1 MTNVHPI
8 SSSRL
13 TPSSTK
19 KAALGLV
26 VVLLFLVVLG
36 FPPPLGLETRPQSD
50 VSIFW
55 LLPFVVTWI
64 LEILT
69 LPMIFKRPAVGGLLG
84 IVSAILSILGVV
96 ADQAHLIQPE
106 VAPFNYSILQGIIVI
121 TSLALVYFSWRLR
134 QTAHAGSGLPA
145 KPNDRTSPTERV
157 AAIRS
162 EQN

>member
-1 MTNVHPI
+1 MTTLHPI
-8 SSSRL
+8 LSSRL

-26 VVLLFLVVLG
+26 VVLLILVVLG
-36 FPPPLGLETRPQSD
+36 FPPPLGFETRSQSD
-50 VSIFW
+50 VSAFW

-69 LPMIFKRPAVGGLLG
+69 IPMIFKRPALGGLLG
-84 IVSAILSILGVV
+84 IVSAMLSILGVL

-121 TSLALVYFSWRLR
+121 TSLALVYFSLRLR
-134 QTAHAGSGLPA
+134 QQAYTGRALPA
-145 KPNDRTSPTERV
+145 KRF
-157 AAIRS
+157 
-162 EQN
+162 